1 MLHVFHFVP
10 ALALTF
16 LLKDFENSSSSFIA
30 HRSSMNRLTVWY
42 LYGSADF
49 LEIRIGTCSDSKKK
63 KKYPERTKFN
73 THRDCI
79 LFEHHISDSKITTFD

>member
-10 ALALTF
+10 ALALIF

-49 LEIRIGTCSDSKKK
+49 LEIRIGTCSDSEKIIPRKDQVQ
-63 KKYPERTKFN
+63 YPQGL
-73 THRDCI
+73 H
-79 LFEHHISDSKITTFD
+79 LV

>member
-1 MLHVFHFVP
+1 MMHVFHFVP

-30 HRSSMNRLTVWY
+30 HRSSMNRLTAWY
-42 LYGSADF
+42 LYGPADF

-63 KKYPERTKFN
+63 KEKN
-73 THRDCI
+73 TQKGPSSIPTGIASCLNTI
-79 LFEHHISDSKITTFD
+79 FPIVK